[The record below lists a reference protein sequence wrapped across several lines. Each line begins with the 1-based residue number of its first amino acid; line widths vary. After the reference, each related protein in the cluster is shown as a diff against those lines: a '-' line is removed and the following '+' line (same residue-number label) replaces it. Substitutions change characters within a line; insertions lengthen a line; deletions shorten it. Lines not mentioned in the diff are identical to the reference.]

1 MRCKYCNIEIESKTK
16 ICPLCH
22 EKLED
27 IDESLPLAYPEKKS
41 KRHVHRHFTLGKIYT
56 FVSLIVF
63 LLSITVNYLTD
74 KRILWCYIVGAV
86 LLYGLILIK
95 NTVLSRN
102 SVGIKVLVQTVCIFL
117 LFVVIETVTATTS
130 THWALNYAMPIIHLI
145 STIVLTVLVACSI
158 SKNRN
163 NLISVMAF
171 SFLGFLPIIL
181 YFATDIVTVLWPAIS
196 TCVLSVIAILS
207 TVIFG
212 HNELKNEFKRK
223 FHI

>member
-1 MRCKYCNIEIESKTK
+1 M
-16 ICPLCH
+16 
-22 EKLED
+22 
-27 IDESLPLAYPEKKS
+27 
-41 KRHVHRHFTLGKIYT
+41 
-56 FVSLIVF
+56 
-63 LLSITVNYLTD
+63 
-74 KRILWCYIVGAV
+74 

-95 NTVLSRN
+95 NTILSRN
-102 SVGIKVLVQTVCIFL
+102 SVGIKVLVQTVSIFL
-117 LFVVIETVTATTS
+117 LFVVIETVSATTS
-130 THWALNYAMPIIHLI
+130 SHWALNYAMPIIHI
-145 STIVLTVLVACSI
+145 VSTIVLTVLVACSI

-171 SFLGFLPIIL
+171 SFLGFLPIVL
-181 YFATDIVTVLWPAIS
+181 YLATNIVTVLWPAIA